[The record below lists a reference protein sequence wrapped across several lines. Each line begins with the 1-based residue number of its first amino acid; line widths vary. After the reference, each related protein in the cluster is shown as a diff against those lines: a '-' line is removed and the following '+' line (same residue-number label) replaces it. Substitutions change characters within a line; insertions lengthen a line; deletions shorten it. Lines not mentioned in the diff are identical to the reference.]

1 MEEKKSSRELLR
13 RVESGIGLPAFRL
26 RFIF

>member
-13 RVESGIGLPAFRL
+13 RVESGIGLTGFRL
-26 RFIF
+26 RFMF